1 VNRDSAHGMALRS
14 PWYVGERGGY
24 DRFDPQALVPALQ
37 KYGADDFVERLV
49 ADPRDSLVFDPVEDR
64 WGYPVAVPH
73 AERGHGRLRFATHRI
88 CRTALRKLYQPSHN
102 RYYAVVVELYCDKA
116 GLPRPGATDE
126 VEVGFVLR
134 RRRVEFGASS
144 GRIRQL
150 ARDLITQLVAEQTG
164 AVASTGMNDADLDEV
179 LTSDHAANGF
189 VLPPDVTVT
198 TTTDAWL
205 TGPEG
210 RARWTQVGVDPRQ
223 LQSDPALRL
232 SELEIPMWRL
242 PPVDGSCE
250 RASTRSLWFG
260 LVPTYSAERADSLDD
275 PDRPQRTDKGALRL
289 DDASIYE
296 ILCFSRKRIPGKENC
311 PPLLTMSEPTEA
323 FRFAPY
329 FDPEGTKN
337 RSVSITLPDFR
348 SLAAR
353 AGQPA
358 GTGGATM
365 TSPPGSALTF
375 ANSGSIPAS
384 GSADNP
390 RARVCTFAIELFTI
404 VAFFVFSLF
413 LPIVV
418 FVFQLWW
425 MLALRFCLPPELAA
439 LAALKAHFVT
449 GGGSLATLPAN
460 LEDDL
465 DHVIGFTGSKA
476 KLLAASDFDAADT
489 YDLVQAV
496 DPTTVEH
503 PTADAPESKPD
514 DPLCDTGSPSA
525 RTVAKAIPWP

>member
-1 VNRDSAHGMALRS
+1 VNRDSVHGVALRS

-37 KYGADDFVERLV
+37 KYGSDDFVERLIT
-49 ADPRDSLVFDPVEDR
+49 DPRDSLLFDPVEDR

-73 AERGHGRLRFATHRI
+73 AQRGPGRLRFATHRI

-102 RYYAVVVELYCDKA
+102 RYYAVVVELYCDQA
-116 GLPRPGATDE
+116 GLPRPGAADE

-134 RRRVEFGASS
+134 RRRVQFGASS
-144 GRIRQL
+144 LRVRTL
-150 ARDLITQLVAEQTG
+150 ARDLTTQLVAEQTG
-164 AVASTGMNDADLDEV
+164 AIVSAGMNDADLDEV
-179 LTSDHAANGF
+179 LTSDFAANDF
-189 VLPPDVTVT
+189 ELPPDVTVT

-205 TGPEG
+205 TSPEG
-210 RARWTQVGVDPRQ
+210 RARWTPVGDDPRQ

-232 SELEIPMWRL
+232 TELEIPMWRL
-242 PPVDGSCE
+242 PPVEGTCE
-250 RASTRSLWFG
+250 RASSRSLWFG
-260 LVPTYSAERADSLDD
+260 LVPTYSADRADALDD
-275 PDRPQRTDKGALRL
+275 PDRPERTDKGSLRF

-296 ILCFSRKRIPGKENC
+296 IRCFSRKRVPGKENC
-311 PPLLTMSEPTEA
+311 RPLLTMSEPTEA
-323 FRFAPY
+323 FRYAPY

-337 RSVSITLPDFR
+337 RSVSITMPDFR
-348 SLAAR
+348 SLGAR

-358 GTGGATM
+358 GTGGTTV
-365 TSPPGSALTF
+365 TSPPGSALNF
-375 ANSGSIPAS
+375 ANDGSIPTS

-390 RARVCTFAIELFTI
+390 RPRVCTFAIELFTI
-404 VAFFVFSLF
+404 VAFFLFSLF

-425 MLALRFCLPPELAA
+425 MLALRFCLPPEVTA

-465 DHVIGFTGSKA
+465 DHVIGAAGSKA
-476 KLLAASDFDAADT
+476 RLLAANRFEAADA

-496 DPTTVEH
+496 DPTTIEK
-503 PTADAPESKPD
+503 PTADTPESKPD
-514 DPLCDTGSPSA
+514 DPLCDLGASA
-525 RTVAKAIPWP
+525 SKPPAGAAP